1 MDPQLDEPDL
11 RSYLGVVARR
21 KWWVVGI
28 AALFIG
34 VAIALSVLPD
44 PRYRVKAQVI
54 TMGAVD
60 PVSTILGDNRAGIDG
75 NRIAQGQV
83 AILNGANL
91 RYEAANAYNGDLP
104 RSQVWN
110 IHAQAVGSGDNSAN
124 ISSVVEISLLSS
136 DPDDAALMVN
146 IYAETYVNQLK
157 RQQSQ
162 QIIELSAVLADQLN
176 VVQDDLAAAAQPLT
190 ELDDQITAAAAANDT
205 VTVQARNNQRAQRA
219 EELEPK
225 LTALRNVEARLQE
238 QMYQMQFAA
247 PLSNGGGAEVV
258 SPAFTP
264 TRPVTPN
271 VPLNLAIGTI
281 FGLFLG
287 IAVAF
292 LRDYFDDSVKSKEM
306 VEKVTGVPALGLIPK
321 FDTSDSE
328 LVTAAFPTAPAA
340 EAFRSLRTSVKFLG
354 VDREVRV
361 VQVTSPSPGEGKT
374 VIAAN
379 LAAVFAQ
386 AGDRVVLVGGDLR
399 RPRAE
404 ELLGVPLTPG
414 LTGVLIGEVALPQA
428 IRVVDGLPNLSV
440 LPAGLP
446 PPNPSELLSGERA
459 RRLIDVLAQT
469 YDLVVLDC
477 PPVLP
482 VTDALVLARM
492 ADTTLLAT
500 SANRTSR
507 RSLDRCVEMLE
518 QVGAPLVGT
527 VLTSL
532 SKDHAYHHEPY
543 RYESNVAYGGGS
555 GSYRA
560 NGASEGHDGSNKQ
573 ADGDSWHPDMPARN

>member
-21 KWWVVGI
+21 KWWVIGI
-28 AALFIG
+28 AAIFIG
-34 VAIALSVLPD
+34 VAVALSVLPD

-54 TMGAVD
+54 TMGATD
-60 PVSTILGDNRAGIDG
+60 PVNSILGDGRAGIDG
-75 NRIAQGQV
+75 NRIAEGQV

-104 RSQVWN
+104 RTDVWKVR
-110 IHAQAVGSGDNSAN
+110 AKPVDVGDSNNQSV
-124 ISSVVEISLLSS
+124 SSVVEVSLLSS
-136 DPDDAALMVN
+136 DPDGAALMVN
-146 IYAETYVNQLK
+146 IYAQTYVEKLRNE
-157 RQQSQ
+157 QQS
-162 QIIELSAVLADQLN
+162 QIIELSAVLAGQLD
-176 VVQDDLAAAAQPLT
+176 VVQGQIVEANRPIADLDDRIQQAAADGNSALAASLGA
-190 ELDDQITAAAAANDT
+190 ERDQT
-205 VTVQARNNQRAQRA
+205 
-219 EELEPK
+219 LEDLGPK
-225 LTALRNVEARLQE
+225 LTGLRNTETRLQD

-247 PLSNGGGAEVV
+247 PLANGGGAEVI
-258 SPAFTP
+258 SPAFAP

-271 VPLNLAIGTI
+271 VPLNLAIGTV

-321 FDTSDSE
+321 FDTGDSE
-328 LVTAAFPTAPAA
+328 LVTAAYPTSPAA

-361 VQVTSPSPGEGKT
+361 LQVTSPSPGEGKT
-374 VIAAN
+374 VIASN
-379 LAAVFAQ
+379 LATVFAQ

-404 ELLGVPLTPG
+404 DLLGVPLTPG

-469 YDLVVLDC
+469 YDLVIIDC

-507 RSLDRCVEMLE
+507 RALDRTVEMLD

-532 SKDHAYHHEPY
+532 TRDHAYHHEPY
-543 RYESNVAYGGGS
+543 RYETTTRYS
-555 GSYRA
+555 SYRS
-560 NGASEGHDGSNKQ
+560 NGAGETHEGAALPTGN
-573 ADGDSWHPDMPARN
+573 

>member
-11 RSYLGVVARR
+11 RSYLGVIARR

-28 AALFIG
+28 AAVFIG

-60 PVSTILGDNRAGIDG
+60 PVSTILGDGRAGIDG
-75 NRIAQGQV
+75 NRIAESQV

-104 RSQVWN
+104 RTDVWK
-110 IHAQAVGSGDNSAN
+110 IHAQAIGSGDNN
-124 ISSVVEISLLSS
+124 QNVSSVVEVSLLSS
-136 DPDDAALMVN
+136 DPDGAALMVN
-146 IYAETYVNQLK
+146 VYAQTYVEKL
-157 RQQSQ
+157 RDEQQT
-162 QIIELSAVLADQLN
+162 QIIELSAKLADQLD
-176 VVQDDLAAAAQPLT
+176 VVQRDIATTNQPLAD
-190 ELDDQITAAAAANDT
+190 LDDEIEAAANAGDSGT
-205 VTVQARNNQRAQRA
+205 VAAKNGQREQLA
-219 EELEPK
+219 ESLQPR
-225 LTALRNVEARLQE
+225 LTALTNTEARLQE
-238 QMYQMQFAA
+238 QLYQMQFAA
-247 PLSNGGGAEVV
+247 PLANGGGAEVI
-258 SPAFTP
+258 SPAFAP

-271 VPLNLAIGTI
+271 MPLNLAIGTI
-281 FGLFLG
+281 FGIFLG

-321 FDTSDSE
+321 FDTGDSE
-328 LVTAAFPTAPAA
+328 LVTAAYPTSPAA

-361 VQVTSPSPGEGKT
+361 VQITSPSPGEGKT

-379 LAAVFAQ
+379 LATVFAQ

-469 YDLVVLDC
+469 YDLVIIDC

-507 RSLDRCVEMLE
+507 RSLDRTVEMLE

-527 VLTSL
+527 VLTSM
-532 SKDHAYHHEPY
+532 SRDHAYHHEPY
-543 RYESNVAYGGGS
+543 RYETTTRYASGQYRSNGT
-555 GSYRA
+555 
-560 NGASEGHDGSNKQ
+560 SEQHDGT
-573 ADGDSWHPDMPARN
+573 ALPAGDGDTWHPDMPARN

>member
-11 RSYLGVVARR
+11 RSYLGVIARR
-21 KWWVVGI
+21 KWWVVGV

-60 PVSTILGDNRAGIDG
+60 PVSTILGDGRAGIDG
-75 NRIAQGQV
+75 NRIAESQV

-104 RSQVWN
+104 RTDVWK
-110 IHAQAVGSGDNSAN
+110 IHAQAQSSGENSN
-124 ISSVVEISLLSS
+124 NVSSVVEVSLLSS
-136 DPDDAALMVN
+136 DPDGAALMVN
-146 IYAETYVNQLK
+146 VYAQTYVEKL
-157 RQQSQ
+157 RDEQQT
-162 QIIELSAVLADQLN
+162 QIIELTAKLADQLE
-176 VVQDDLAAAAQPLT
+176 VVQRDIVTANQPLSDISD
-190 ELDDQITAAAAANDT
+190 EIEAAANAGDSGT
-205 VTVQARNNQRAQRA
+205 VASKNA
-219 EELEPK
+219 EREQLAEQLEPQ
-225 LTALRNVEARLQE
+225 LTALSNTEARLQE

-247 PLSNGGGAEVV
+247 PLANGGGAEVI
-258 SPAFTP
+258 SPAFAP

-271 VPLNLAIGTI
+271 MPLNLAIGTI
-281 FGLFLG
+281 FGIFLG

-321 FDTSDSE
+321 FDTGDSE
-328 LVTAAFPTAPAA
+328 LVTAAYPTSPAA

-361 VQVTSPSPGEGKT
+361 VQITSPSPGEGKT

-379 LAAVFAQ
+379 LATVFAQ

-469 YDLVVLDC
+469 YDLVIIDC

-507 RSLDRCVEMLE
+507 RSLDRTVEMLE

-527 VLTSL
+527 VLTSM
-532 SKDHAYHHEPY
+532 SRDHAYHHEPY
-543 RYESNVAYGGGS
+543 RYETTTRYASGQYRSNGT
-555 GSYRA
+555 
-560 NGASEGHDGSNKQ
+560 SEQHDGM
-573 ADGDSWHPDMPARN
+573 ALPAGDGDTWHPDMPARN